1 MCVDE
6 KRFEEAKKKILNTA
20 RLRQSIGTL
29 SEKTIHAVVKNFYE
43 PEETRQEVPVG
54 GLVADIF
61 TGTEIIE
68 IQTRSFD
75 KVRKKLDYFLPLY
88 PVTIV
93 YPLPRQ
99 KWITW
104 IDEET
109 GEVTSRRKSPKRG
122 NPYEAFKEFYKI
134 KSYLQEPGLTLK
146 ILLMDMEEYRLLNGW
161 SQDRKKGSTRY
172 DRIPVGLPEEIT
184 LERVEDYLQ
193 FLPYD
198 LSEHFTAKELGKRVS
213 ISKELAGQV
222 LHILHYLGL
231 VERVGKEG
239 RSYLYKVNTLC

>member
-109 GEVTSRRKSPKRG
+109 GR
-122 NPYEAFKEFYKI
+122 
-134 KSYLQEPGLTLK
+134 
-146 ILLMDMEEYRLLNGW
+146 
-161 SQDRKKGSTRY
+161 
-172 DRIPVGLPEEIT
+172 
-184 LERVEDYLQ
+184 
-193 FLPYD
+193 
-198 LSEHFTAKELGKRVS
+198 
-213 ISKELAGQV
+213 
-222 LHILHYLGL
+222 
-231 VERVGKEG
+231 
-239 RSYLYKVNTLC
+239 